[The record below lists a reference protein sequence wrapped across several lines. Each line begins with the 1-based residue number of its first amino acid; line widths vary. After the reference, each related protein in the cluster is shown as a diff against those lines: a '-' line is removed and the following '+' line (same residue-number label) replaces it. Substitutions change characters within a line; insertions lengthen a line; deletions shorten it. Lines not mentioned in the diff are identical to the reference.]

1 MRLTDFTCSAYPLF
15 FFGNT
20 TSASTKLIQN
30 KLQTASRI
38 HFCTVFKIFQSHLQI
53 RSFIFIF
60 TLGIY
65 KNRVCNS
72 VYSQLAE
79 SRHLSMP
86 DTSLSG
92 TPNLVPKVCA
102 SERVHGISGYKYWS
116 VVASMRTIFQF
127 SAILLRK
134 MGTLFVIQANRS
146 K

>member
-72 VYSQLAE
+72 VHSQLAQ
-79 SRHLSMP
+79 SRHLSKQ
-86 DTSLSG
+86 DTKFSPEGVRLR
-92 TPNLVPKVCA
+92 
-102 SERVHGISGYKYWS
+102 ERVHGISGYKYWS
-116 VVASMRTIFQF
+116 VVASITTIFQF